1 MIRRPPRSTLFP
13 YTTLFRSVLKNCW
26 KILMSTLGKI
36 FADDDHRDAGGAE
49 IFLRAGEDEAEFLYV
64 SGRRSN
70 VGGHVGDERYVPRV
84 GHGGPLRAFDGVVG
98 AEVHVGSVRREF
110 AFARTRQTQ
119 EPLRFGRGGQV
130 VCKTLFQLANRF
142 GCPGAGV

>member
-1 MIRRPPRSTLFP
+1 
-13 YTTLFRSVLKNCW
+13 
-26 KILMSTLGKI
+26 MSTLGKI

-64 SGRRSN
+64 SGKRSN

-84 GHGGPLRAFDGVVG
+84 GHGGPLRAFDGVLG
-98 AEVHVGSVRREF
+98 AEVHVGSVRRQF

-119 EPLRFGRGGQV
+119 EIGRASCRERVKITEVGGSAKRK
-130 VCKTLFQLANRF
+130 CRRRDRRSWIE
-142 GCPGAGV
+142 

>member
-1 MIRRPPRSTLFP
+1 
-13 YTTLFRSVLKNCW
+13 
-26 KILMSTLGKI
+26 MSTLGKI

-64 SGRRSN
+64 SGKRSN

-98 AEVHVGSVRREF
+98 AEGHGGSVRGGF
-110 AFARTRQTQ
+110 AFARRS
-119 EPLRFGRGGQV
+119 EERRVGKEGRS
-130 VCKTLFQLANRF
+130 RWS
-142 GCPGAGV
+142 PYH